1 MLANIIG
8 TVKDCKA
15 VLASKVGPCPTKQL
29 EEVGLQVVEA
39 YDVIETVARQ
49 FYDEHILP
57 Q

>member
-49 FYDEHILP
+49 FYDEHVLKA
-57 Q
+57 